1 MQVVI
6 NMELGRTTNDAGL
19 AFNRV
24 VALISILARL
34 HVIHV
39 LGINV
44 KLLHFWLIA
53 FQVWRA
59 EQLLLGRPTMHDIML
74 FQSLS
79 ETEYRNPVG
88 IQRMSKSI
96 KSKRPCLL
104 QTSATPYHANAMWCS
119 NH

>member
-44 KLLHFWLIA
+44 KLLHF
-53 FQVWRA
+53 
-59 EQLLLGRPTMHDIML
+59 
-74 FQSLS
+74 
-79 ETEYRNPVG
+79 
-88 IQRMSKSI
+88 
-96 KSKRPCLL
+96 
-104 QTSATPYHANAMWCS
+104 
-119 NH
+119 